1 MVWLQRMSEAD
12 YQAYLDKAVRT
23 YAQEHVVA
31 GNWLAEEALEKA
43 KKQYDDLLPQGTATE
58 NQFLFNI
65 MAEAEIEPV
74 GMLWF
79 AAEKREGGLKAF
91 LYDIEIYESFRRRG
105 YGEGALLALEEK
117 VRALGLTT
125 ISLHVFGHNHPAR
138 ALYKKHGYVETNV
151 IMAKTLDE

>member
-12 YQAYLDKAVRT
+12 YQAYLDKAVRN
-23 YAQEHVVA
+23 YAQEHVAA
-31 GNWLAEEALEKA
+31 GNWLAEEALERA

-58 NQFLFNI
+58 NQFLFNV

-79 AAEKREGGLKAF
+79 AAEKREGALKAF

-125 ISLHVFGHNHPAR
+125 ISLHVFGHNHSAR